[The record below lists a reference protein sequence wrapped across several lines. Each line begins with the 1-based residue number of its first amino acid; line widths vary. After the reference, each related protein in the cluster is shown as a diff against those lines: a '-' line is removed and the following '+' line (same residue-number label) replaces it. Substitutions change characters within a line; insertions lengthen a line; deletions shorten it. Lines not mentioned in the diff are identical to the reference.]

1 MMEKV
6 IKLNKISFNYPDSE
20 FLLTIDEL
28 LIKGGSKTA
37 IIGPS
42 GFGKTTMLNL
52 IAGILIPDRGEVV
65 VNQEIVNL
73 LNDKDRR
80 RYRIQNI
87 GFIFQDFRLVPYLN
101 VLDNIL
107 LPFRINNA
115 LKADNEAIARSTD
128 IAKDLNIGKL
138 INKYP
143 AKLSHGERQRV
154 AIARALV
161 NQPKMLLA
169 DEPTGN
175 LDPVNKIHIKNI
187 LFDIVEKQK
196 TTLITVTHD
205 HEMLEGFDKVIDFK
219 NLEKGAKS

>member
-1 MMEKV
+1 MIQLKD
-6 IKLNKISFNYPDSE
+6 IRFQYPQSDFNLDIRD
-20 FLLTIDEL
+20 LTFPE
-28 LIKGGSKTA
+28 GSKTA

-52 IAGILIPDRGEVV
+52 IAGILIPAAGKVI
-65 VNQEIVNL
+65 VNQETVNVL
-73 LNDKDRR
+73 TDKDRR

-107 LPFRINNA
+107 LPFRINS
-115 LKADNEAIARSTD
+115 AIKLDSDAVARSKN
-128 IAKDLNIGKL
+128 IADELKIGNL
-138 INKYP
+138 IRKYP

-161 NQPKMLLA
+161 NQPKLVLA

-175 LDPVNKIHIKNI
+175 LDPANKIHIKNI
-187 LFDIVEKQK
+187 LFDAVDKHNA
-196 TTLITVTHD
+196 TLITVTHD
-205 HEMLEGFDKVIDFK
+205 HEMLEGFDAVIDFK
-219 NLEKGAKS
+219 NLEKGVES

>member
-1 MMEKV
+1 MIQLKD
-6 IKLNKISFNYPDSE
+6 IQFHYPQSDFNLDIDDLNFSE
-20 FLLTIDEL
+20 
-28 LIKGGSKTA
+28 GSKSA

-42 GFGKTTMLNL
+42 GFGKTTMLNI
-52 IAGILIPDRGEVV
+52 IAGILIPDKGKVI
-65 VNQEIVNL
+65 VNQETVNL

-115 LKADNEAIARSTD
+115 LKADAEAIGRSTD
-128 IAKDLNIGKL
+128 IAEDLNIGKL
-138 INKYP
+138 IRKYP

-161 NQPKMLLA
+161 NQPKLLLA

-175 LDPVNKIHIKNI
+175 LDPANKIHIKNI
-187 LFDIVEKQK
+187 LFDIVQKQK

-205 HEMLEGFDKVIDFK
+205 HEMLEGFDKVVDFK

>member
-1 MMEKV
+1 M
-6 IKLNKISFNYPDSE
+6 IKLKDIRFQYTQSDFNLDISDLVFPE
-20 FLLTIDEL
+20 
-28 LIKGGSKTA
+28 GSKTA

-52 IAGILIPDRGEVV
+52 IAGILIPAVGKVI
-65 VNQEIVNL
+65 VNQETVNL
-73 LNDKDRR
+73 LTDKDRR

-107 LPFRINNA
+107 LPFRINSA
-115 LKADNEAIARSTD
+115 IRADSDAIARSKN
-128 IAKDLNIGKL
+128 IADELNIGKL
-138 INKYP
+138 TRKYP

-161 NQPKMLLA
+161 NQPKLVLA

-175 LDPVNKIHIKNI
+175 LDPANKIHIKNI
-187 LFDIVEKQK
+187 LFDAVDKHNA
-196 TTLITVTHD
+196 TLITVTHD
-205 HEMLEGFDKVIDFK
+205 HEMLEGFDTVIDFK
-219 NLEKGAKS
+219 NLKKGLKS